1 MASNNTPD
9 EHDLQNDVELKDHN
23 FDCMV
28 KEATST
34 DDVKNVLDYFK
45 KLQQTGF
52 LQGLKFFR
60 EGRTDLFYN
69 EHVLGK
75 EHSLGKTRNASVELV
90 CDKET
95 NQVMALKVMMFK
107 DMKAEEILSLYK
119 MRGKQVTPD
128 IYHFE
133 MNRNLLL
140 ITMQYIKGKT
150 IKVVVEKTKSLGP
163 DERLKLA
170 CFIISG
176 VLTAFECLKSNDI
189 LHGDLHAEN
198 VMIEA
203 DSFGIFLIDLGQAV
217 LMSNSKNIRE
227 EIEND
232 LLGAASMFIGMYT
245 TKLPESLS
253 DTKATLKRNLDSE
266 ALSTKDLP
274 GDVRELL
281 TLFYDAIYTKDGD
294 TSNLKKAM
302 EKCTDIEYCKKN
314 FSKLLFDDLVEVP
327 ISDVK
332 KFNSNLRFKTG
343 RRRLSDSGESDSN
356 WGEIKNVYSLAN
368 GNLYFN
374 RLVEQFNSAKE
385 TRGLLF
391 ATQKLSENSVHVRP
405 EDLYVSGDQCL
416 SLDYPV
422 VANQCR
428 YKVVQVA
435 KFNGDEVGFLFDY
448 QNNPDLE
455 KCQMRAKVPKLIQLV
470 RCSDLIVITTQHL
483 NGIKLLEVKE
493 AIAKDGNNIYGLF
506 ACVLLFDLLCL
517 HQTFVRKGYL
527 YTTIKHDAIVF
538 EQRSTSFCINDFG
551 PVRKIICNQETAKI
565 FKDAIYNI
573 IKFCLGTEFQV
584 DEEKDN
590 FLKTLRALKMP
601 RQFIKCVINLYDSV
615 EYDSLQTSIENIQDS
630 LFDDTLKE
638 QEAREK
644 LCNFLNE
651 ENQTYDDVDVANP
664 DCGQPFEETLSVKLK
679 KHLNI
684 PPQSGSA

>member
-140 ITMQYIKGKT
+140 ITMQYIK
-150 IKVVVEKTKSLGP
+150 
-163 DERLKLA
+163 
-170 CFIISG
+170 
-176 VLTAFECLKSNDI
+176 
-189 LHGDLHAEN
+189 AEN